1 MKRSLTRFL
10 ALALT
15 LTLALST
22 VAAVFAAGAAGDMD
36 ADGKHTA
43 ADARI
48 VLRIAVGLESAAA
61 YVNSA
66 DIDGDGK
73 ATAADARIVLRIAV
87 GLEKAADYDRPAP
100 ADMPETKA
108 EIADFY
114 KAAVRRV
121 KNGDAGYTKKEWQ
134 DLGDLNVTGIG
145 MVDNLIRNVA
155 AGYFRDENSAE
166 PTVNQKGSEEAKVRM
181 NDFTLTDYSKI
192 VSATC
197 EPTADGNYAIALT
210 FAEEDTPHRGSS
222 FLAQV
227 GSVLLWEDIEPELNS
242 ISALSEYQNIHVR
255 YTDYT
260 ITATLT
266 PDGEFLALR
275 HHCDIAIDIGSAT
288 ILVVTLRDK
297 TVTMENTVLYTD
309 WTY

>member
-1 MKRSLTRFL
+1 MKRPFIRFL
-10 ALALT
+10 ALTMT
-15 LTLALST
+15 LLLALST

-36 ADGKHTA
+36 FDGKYTA
-43 ADARI
+43 GDARTI
-48 VLRIAVGLESAAA
+48 LRIAVGLEKAGA

-66 DIDGDGK
+66 DIDRDGK

-87 GLEKAADYDRPAP
+87 GLENAADYDRPAP

-114 KAAVRRV
+114 KAAVKRV
-121 KNGDAGYTKKEWQ
+121 KNGDAGYSKKEWQ
-134 DLGDLNVTGIG
+134 DLGDLNVTGLG
-145 MVDNLIRNVA
+145 MVDSLIGTVA
-155 AGYFRDENSAE
+155 AQYFHDENSAE
-166 PTVNQKGSEEAKVRM
+166 ATVNGKGSEEAKVRM

-197 EPTADGNYAIALT
+197 EPTADGNYKLLLT

-227 GSVLLWEDIEPELNS
+227 GSVLLWEDIEAELNNLS
-242 ISALSEYQNIHVR
+242 MLSAYQNIHVR
-255 YTDYT
+255 YTNYT